1 MKSIKTKKAIVIG
14 MALVGVLINVSYGI
28 GLFGQFFD
36 PQIGGDVKQIIISA
50 IALELGWAALLVWV
64 VFKPLERRHIL
75 LFTAT
80 AMLIG
85 NLLTNVNQLKFAE
98 SSVGGIA
105 LNLLGGLIFAGLFV
119 LAFFAGKPAAGYGLE
134 NQTHPM
140 DLQNSK

>member
-1 MKSIKTKKAIVIG
+1 MKSIKMEKAIVTG
-14 MALVGVLINVSYGI
+14 MALVGVLINASYGI

-36 PQIGGDVKQIIISA
+36 AQIGGEEKQIIISA

-75 LFTAT
+75 LFTAA
-80 AMLIG
+80 AMIAG
-85 NLLTNVNQLKFAE
+85 NLLTNIQQVMFA
-98 SSVGGIA
+98 GGTVKTVT

-119 LAFFAGKPAAGYGLE
+119 LAFFAGKPAEGQEAE

-140 DLQNSK
+140 DL

>member
-50 IALELGWAALLVWV
+50 IALELCWAALLVWV

-75 LFTAT
+75 LFTAA

-85 NLLTNVNQLKFAE
+85 NLLTNIQQVMFADGT
-98 SSVGGIA
+98 VKTVT

-119 LAFFAGKPAAGYGLE
+119 LAFFAGKPAVADGK
-134 NQTHPM
+134 NQ
-140 DLQNSK
+140 

>member
-1 MKSIKTKKAIVIG
+1 MKSIKTKKAIVIA
-14 MALVGVLINVSYGI
+14 MALVGVLINASYGI
-28 GLFGQFFD
+28 GLLKQFFD
-36 PQIGGDVKQIIISA
+36 AQIGGEVKQIIISA

-75 LFTAT
+75 LFTAA

-85 NLLTNVNQLKFAE
+85 NLLTNMQQVMFAGGTVK
-98 SSVGGIA
+98 SVT